1 MSKRI
6 TCCTA
11 LAILQLLTS
20 PVAAQPTP
28 AVEEPLQFN
37 ITFDPSLQSTP
48 YTGRVYV
55 VLSTTTRREPRQ
67 AIMNW
72 FNPPQTLALDVS
84 NWNTAEPIQIGA
96 QALANPQELHELKP
110 MEYSVQAIAR
120 RSLDY
125 PVPGQGPNDLYS
137 DPQTLRL
144 NPATSGIVALRLNH
158 VVEEK
163 TFAESERIKYVE
175 IDSPLLS
182 KFHGRSMKMRAG
194 VILPQGWSDDSQ
206 RTYPVLYWIGGF
218 GGDHHFAARMPG
230 MDQGMG
236 AGELGD
242 RVLRVVPDPI
252 CFRGHTVF
260 ADSENNGPWGQAFI
274 EELIPAVERKFR
286 GAQSGKHRY
295 VTGISSGGWSSLWL
309 QVTYPEQFAGCWS
322 HVPDPVDFRDFQQIN
337 LYAPDTNMFVDQ
349 SGNKRPLARGHNGV
363 ALFYEEFVRMEEV
376 LGPGGQIQAFEA
388 VFSRRTK
395 SGAPA
400 PLFDRATGK
409 IDLAVA
415 KSWEKYDISLILQR
429 NWSRLEPLLK
439 GKLHIYA
446 GQYDTFYLE
455 GAVAKL
461 KQALSDLG
469 SDAEVEV
476 VPGMSHAFHREKIRP
491 MYEQILSTF
500 DRASQPPAGK
510 SD

>member
-1 MSKRI
+1 MSMRI
-6 TCCTA
+6 ACCAA

-28 AVEEPLQFN
+28 AVDEPLQFS
-37 ITFDPSLQSTP
+37 ITFDPTLQSTP

-55 VLSTTTRREPRQ
+55 VLSTTTRREPRH

-72 FNPPQTLALDVS
+72 FNPPQTFALDVS
-84 NWNTAEPIQIGA
+84 NWNAAEPIRIGA
-96 QALANPQELHELKP
+96 QALANPRKLHQLEP
-110 MEYSVQAIAR
+110 MEYSIQAIAR

-125 PVPGQGPNDLYS
+125 PVPGQGPGDLYS
-137 DPQTLRL
+137 NPQKLHL
-144 NPATSGIVALRLNH
+144 NPATSGVVALRLDQ

-163 TFAESERIKYVE
+163 PFAESERVKYVE

-194 VILPQGWSDDSQ
+194 VVLPKGWSDDSQ

-218 GGDHHFAARMPG
+218 GGDHHFAAQLPG
-230 MDQGMG
+230 MGRWMG
-236 AGELGD
+236 AAELSE
-242 RVLRVVPDPI
+242 RVLQVVPDPT
-252 CFRGHTVF
+252 CYRGHSVF
-260 ADSENNGPWGQAFI
+260 ADSENNGPWGRALM

-309 QVTYPEQFAGCWS
+309 QITYPEQFAGCWS

-337 LYAPDTNMFVDQ
+337 LYAPNSNMFVDQ
-349 SGNKRPLARGHNGV
+349 SGNKRPLARGPNGV
-363 ALFYEEFVRMEEV
+363 ALVYEDFVRMEEV
-376 LGPGGQIQAFEA
+376 LGPGGQIHAFEA
-388 VFSRRTK
+388 VFSERTK
-395 SGAPA
+395 RGAPA
-400 PLFDRATGK
+400 PLFDRSTGK
-409 IDLAVA
+409 IDNAVA
-415 KSWEKYDISLILQR
+415 KSWEKYDIRLILER
-429 NWSRLEPLLK
+429 NWSRLGPALK

-446 GQYDTFYLE
+446 GQNDTFYLE
-455 GAVAKL
+455 GAVSKL
-461 KQALSDLG
+461 KQALAELG

-476 VPGMSHAFHREKIRP
+476 VQGMSHTIHREKVRP
-491 MYEQILSTF
+491 MYERILSTF
-500 DRASQPPAGK
+500 DRAFPAPAGK

>member
-163 TFAESERIKYVE
+163 HFAESERIKYVE
-175 IDSPLLS
+175 IESPLLS

-194 VILPQGWSDDSQ
+194 VVLPQGWSDDSK

-218 GGDHHFAARMPG
+218 GGDHHFAARLPG

-260 ADSENNGPWGQAFI
+260 CD
-274 EELIPAVERKFR
+274 
-286 GAQSGKHRY
+286 
-295 VTGISSGGWSSLWL
+295 
-309 QVTYPEQFAGCWS
+309 
-322 HVPDPVDFRDFQQIN
+322 
-337 LYAPDTNMFVDQ
+337 
-349 SGNKRPLARGHNGV
+349 
-363 ALFYEEFVRMEEV
+363 
-376 LGPGGQIQAFEA
+376 
-388 VFSRRTK
+388 
-395 SGAPA
+395 
-400 PLFDRATGK
+400 
-409 IDLAVA
+409 
-415 KSWEKYDISLILQR
+415 
-429 NWSRLEPLLK
+429 
-439 GKLHIYA
+439 
-446 GQYDTFYLE
+446 
-455 GAVAKL
+455 
-461 KQALSDLG
+461 
-469 SDAEVEV
+469 
-476 VPGMSHAFHREKIRP
+476 
-491 MYEQILSTF
+491 
-500 DRASQPPAGK
+500 
-510 SD
+510 